1 MKSAKKIIALL
12 LFVVL
17 LLSLA
22 ACKENVQNTHLDWL
36 YIPSSAATGA
46 LTENGYYYARS
57 SILNYA
63 DLATGTSVVLCQK
76 PGCKHELGLE
86 GAAKCDAE
94 VRVQFMIF
102 GNDTLYYV
110 DRGTL
115 YSRNATGGD
124 LKELGTLAKELVEDG
139 ISVDVSPKV
148 VSNGYLYYGGTIKE
162 IKQTASGGTSSTS
175 AGSCFGRFNLALRK
189 DELLVVSE
197 SERYDEGIRVIA
209 VRENGLLY
217 RYQEGLD
224 PGQDWLETETKKRTE
239 ARNKMSVQIKHLDL
253 TTGETTVL
261 LTTTYS
267 ECKSV
272 LDLEN
277 GKIIYNKP
285 SNGIEHVISSY
296 DLNTG
301 KVETV
306 YKGEFSSS
314 YYGKGYWL
322 RTKWLDAQGK
332 TAERHIYDMNTEK
345 MLPFAL
351 SGNYYVVNKSDRGM
365 VMYYNN
371 LSTHNGDY
379 YVSYE
384 SLADGLQE
392 SDLKFLYS
400 NS

>member
-1 MKSAKKIIALL
+1 MTKKIASLL
-12 LFVVL
+12 LIGVL
-17 LLSLA
+17 LLSLP
-22 ACKENVQNTHLDWL
+22 ACKEEPKNTHSDWVFN
-36 YIPSSAATGA
+36 SSSMGA
-46 LTENGYYYARS
+46 LTEDGYYYEQS
-57 SILNYA
+57 GILNYA

-76 PGCKHELGLE
+76 PGCKHEYGLE
-86 GAAKCDAE
+86 EAAQCDAE
-94 VRVQFMIF
+94 VLAQFMVF
-102 GNDTLYYV
+102 SNDTLYYV

-115 YSRNATGGD
+115 YSRNATGGE

-139 ISVDVSPKV
+139 ISVDVSPKA
-148 VSNGYLYYGGTIKE
+148 VSNGYLYYGGGIKE

-175 AGSCFGRFNLALRK
+175 AGTCFGRFNLALRK

-197 SERYDEGIRVIA
+197 SERYNEVTKVIA

-217 RYQEGLD
+217 KYQEGLD
-224 PGQDWLETETKKRTE
+224 PEINWKDIKGKEYTE
-239 ARNKMSVQIKHLDL
+239 ALYKTTVQIGHLDL

-272 LDLEN
+272 LALEN

-322 RTKWLDAQGK
+322 RTKWLDAQ
-332 TAERHIYDMNTEK
+332 TAERHIYDMNTGK
-345 MLPFAL
+345 TLPYEL
-351 SGNYYVVNKSDRGM
+351 KGNFGVVNKSEYGL
-365 VMYYNN
+365 VV
-371 LSTHNGDY
+371 LSSITG
-379 YVSYE
+379 VFSFLSYD

-392 SDLKFLYS
+392 EDLKFLYA

>member
-22 ACKENVQNTHLDWL
+22 ACKENVQNTHLDWV

-46 LTENGYYYARS
+46 LTEDGYYYARS

-175 AGSCFGRFNLALRK
+175 AGTCFGRFNLALRK
-189 DELLVVSE
+189 DELLVV
-197 SERYDEGIRVIA
+197 RYGDGIKVIA

-217 RYQEGLD
+217 KDQEALD
-224 PGQDWLETETKKRTE
+224 PEINWKDMKAKEYTE
-239 ARNKMSVQIKHLDL
+239 ALYKTTVQIGHLDL

-267 ECKSV
+267 ECKAV

-285 SNGIEHVISSY
+285 SNGDEGEIRSY

-306 YKGEFSSS
+306 YKGEFSLSH
-314 YYGKGYWL
+314 YGQGYWL
-322 RTKWLDAQGK
+322 GTKWLDAQ
-332 TAERHIYDMNTEK
+332 TAERHIYDMNTGK
-345 MLPFAL
+345 TLPYEL
-351 SGNYYVVNKSDRGM
+351 KGNFGVVNKSEYGL
-365 VMYYNN
+365 VVLNSITGVFSF
-371 LSTHNGDY
+371 LSYD
-379 YVSYE
+379 

-392 SDLKFLYS
+392 ADLKYLYAMS
-400 NS
+400 

>member
-1 MKSAKKIIALL
+1 MKMTKKIASLL
-12 LFVVL
+12 LIGVL
-17 LLSLA
+17 LLSLP
-22 ACKENVQNTHLDWL
+22 ACKEEPKNTHSDWVFN
-36 YIPSSAATGA
+36 SSSTGA
-46 LTENGYYYARS
+46 LTEDGYYYEQS
-57 SILNYA
+57 GILNYA

-76 PGCKHELGLE
+76 PGCKHEYGLE

-224 PGQDWLETETKKRTE
+224 PGQDWIETEIKKRTE

-285 SNGIEHVISSY
+285 SNGDECEISSY
-296 DLNTG
+296 DLSTG

-306 YKGEFSSS
+306 YKGKFSLSH
-314 YYGKGYWL
+314 YGQGYWL
-322 RTKWLDAQGK
+322 GTKWLDAQGK
-332 TAERHIYDMNTEK
+332 TAERHIYDMNTGK
-345 MLPFAL
+345 TLPYEL
-351 SGNYYVVNKSDRGM
+351 KGNFGVMNKSEYGL
-365 VMYYNN
+365 VVLNSITGVFSF
-371 LSTHNGDY
+371 LSYD
-379 YVSYE
+379 

-392 SDLKFLYS
+392 SDLKFLYA